1 MSANKY
7 PVNSSQLNLSPVFK
21 KCQTLQCLLK
31 TLLLPTFNLNEP
43 VQMHC
48 SSPHERRMHLCETW
62 GECLMLK
69 HSLCILNEILLQGS
83 LSSPLACVSM
93 PASILLLLCPDTI
106 CTLVFTFGTHT
117 HAPSITRALWPHR
130 SYSKNNQTYPSDNMK
145 QRHEKYILL
154 IIHTVNFLAIRNE
167 I

>member
-31 TLLLPTFNLNEP
+31 TRLLPTFNLNEP

-145 QRHEKYILL
+145 QRNEKYILL